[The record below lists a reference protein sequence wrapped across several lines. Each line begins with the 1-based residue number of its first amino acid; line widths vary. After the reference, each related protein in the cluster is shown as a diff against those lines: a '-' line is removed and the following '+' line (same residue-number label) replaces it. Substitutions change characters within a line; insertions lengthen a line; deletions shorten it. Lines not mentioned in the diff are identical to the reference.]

1 MTLVHARALLGIE
14 KISLSSLDLKVSY
27 KLFKPTGEQINR
39 VSIIYPIVVINS
51 VCCRRNLT
59 PVSSVCE
66 AAPLSLFCAGHGLNE
81 LPEMHCEFPFNL
93 IGKLTMDFE
102 QANHGT
108 LWNPVG
114 IGQGVKR
121 CFAYRL
127 HQAPVVQKAD
137 NAIHWI
143 NLYPMEND
151 IGFPNAYPLDSTI
164 QHLKNQCQKFSS
176 VCGIGCW

>member
-1 MTLVHARALLGIE
+1 MTTAITFSRQNDAGSRARTAWCE

-66 AAPLSLFCAGHGLNE
+66 AAPLSLFCTGHGLNE

-93 IGKLTMDFE
+93 IGKSTMDFLTG
-102 QANHGT
+102 QSWRALKSCWDWT
-108 LWNPVG
+108 G
-114 IGQGVKR
+114 I
-121 CFAYRL
+121 
-127 HQAPVVQKAD
+127 
-137 NAIHWI
+137 
-143 NLYPMEND
+143 
-151 IGFPNAYPLDSTI
+151 
-164 QHLKNQCQKFSS
+164 
-176 VCGIGCW
+176 

>member
-1 MTLVHARALLGIE
+1 MTLVHARALFGIE

-93 IGKLTMDFE
+93 IGKSTMDFLT
-102 QANHGT
+102 G
-108 LWNPVG
+108 
-114 IGQGVKR
+114 
-121 CFAYRL
+121 
-127 HQAPVVQKAD
+127 
-137 NAIHWI
+137 
-143 NLYPMEND
+143 
-151 IGFPNAYPLDSTI
+151 
-164 QHLKNQCQKFSS
+164 
-176 VCGIGCW
+176 

>member
-81 LPEMHCEFPFNL
+81 LPRITGNALRISLQPDWQINNGFFNRPIMARSEIL
-93 IGKLTMDFE
+93 LGLDGDLSAVSHT
-102 QANHGT
+102 
-108 LWNPVG
+108 
-114 IGQGVKR
+114 
-121 CFAYRL
+121 
-127 HQAPVVQKAD
+127 
-137 NAIHWI
+137 
-143 NLYPMEND
+143 
-151 IGFPNAYPLDSTI
+151 DSTRPQLFKRRI
-164 QHLKNQCQKFSS
+164 TLST
-176 VCGIGCW
+176 G